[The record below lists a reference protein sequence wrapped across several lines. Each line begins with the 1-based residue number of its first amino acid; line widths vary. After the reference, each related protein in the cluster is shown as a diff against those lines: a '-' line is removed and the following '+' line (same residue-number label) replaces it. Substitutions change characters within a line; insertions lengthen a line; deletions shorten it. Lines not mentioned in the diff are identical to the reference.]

1 MCCGKDKI
9 GAKVITLASPFPHI
23 FLQLESKRKDNENF
37 KSLSVL
43 YKKVMFGAC
52 SPVSR
57 LQLPI
62 TIASS

>member
-9 GAKVITLASPFPHI
+9 GAKVITLASHFPI
-23 FLQLESKRKDNENF
+23 FQDNENC
-37 KSLSVL
+37 KLMSVVC
-43 YKKVMFGAC
+43 KKVMFGTC

-62 TIASS
+62 TIASSSAFYYKK